1 MLIEVHLSSSF
12 MDIFETC
19 LAYSIRVS
27 KGLCMFAVKF
37 CCNFAETHSLFVDNK
52 DINI

>member
-19 LAYSIRVS
+19 LVYSIRVS
-27 KGLCMFAVKF
+27 KGLCMFAVKL